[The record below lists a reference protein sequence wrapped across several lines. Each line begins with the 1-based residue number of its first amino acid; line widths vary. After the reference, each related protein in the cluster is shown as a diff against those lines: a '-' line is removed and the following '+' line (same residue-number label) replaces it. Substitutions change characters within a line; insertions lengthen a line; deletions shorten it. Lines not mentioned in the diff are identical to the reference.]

1 MISNTNEFQPLT
13 HRTNIVVDYIREI
26 HLGLNGNETPVRD
39 DIGYLWVNI
48 STDSTLDENYLV
60 TFSLPSGWGL
70 ICDSKVIDSNG
81 ISIDSELIGS
91 ISRQDS
97 ILCELINDG
106 DVGQGTVGVTISDS
120 DGIVVANSELNYEFV
135 VSDQESTGL
144 NIPVIGGVISISAIL
159 VIVSAVLLIR
169 RKHEE
174 SYDDDNNQSV
184 SGPPISGP
192 PISTVNQSPS
202 ANVSQNDSNPQVDAM
217 SISPPLPD
225 TGLPP
230 GWTLEQW
237 QYYGQQ
243 YLDMNNR
250 E

>member
-1 MISNTNEFQPLT
+1 M
-13 HRTNIVVDYIREI
+13 
-26 HLGLNGNETPVRD
+26 
-39 DIGYLWVNI
+39 
-48 STDSTLDENYLV
+48 
-60 TFSLPSGWGL
+60 
-70 ICDSKVIDSNG
+70 
-81 ISIDSELIGS
+81 
-91 ISRQDS
+91 
-97 ILCELINDG
+97 CELINDG

-144 NIPVIGGVISISAIL
+144 NIPMIGGVISISAIL
-159 VIVSAVLLIR
+159 VIVSAVLLMR

-174 SYDDDNNQSV
+174 NYDDDTNQSM

-202 ANVSQNDSNPQVDAM
+202 SNVSQNDSNPQVDAM